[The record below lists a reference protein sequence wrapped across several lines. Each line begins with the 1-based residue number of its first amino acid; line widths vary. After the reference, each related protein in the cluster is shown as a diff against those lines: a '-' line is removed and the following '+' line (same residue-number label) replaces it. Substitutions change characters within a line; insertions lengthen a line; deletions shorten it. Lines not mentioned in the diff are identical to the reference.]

1 MKDPPDHTR
10 LRQTV
15 NLAFTPRNI
24 RHLGPRIE
32 AIAEDLASGLAGA
45 CEFVQAF
52 ANPLPVTVISEML
65 GVPLKHRARMNRY
78 ARDAL
83 LASFAATGMGSAEL
97 RSEAEA
103 GLASLMAILDEEI
116 EAHRA
121 APKDNIIS
129 SLVAEEASGTLTN
142 VELRHLCA
150 LLLIAGH
157 ETTANLMANGMHVL
171 ARDPGLFDRLK
182 ADPALLPAF
191 VEELVR
197 MRPPLQDRKSTRL
210 NSSH

>member
-83 LASFAATGMGSAEL
+83 LASFAA
-97 RSEAEA
+97 RSEERRV
-103 GLASLMAILDEEI
+103 GKECVSTC
-116 EAHRA
+116 RSRW
-121 APKDNIIS
+121 APVHSKKKKKK
-129 SLVAEEASGTLTN
+129 TT
-142 VELRHLCA
+142 RHKKT
-150 LLLIAGH
+150 
-157 ETTANLMANGMHVL
+157 E
-171 ARDPGLFDRLK
+171 
-182 ADPALLPAF
+182 
-191 VEELVR
+191 
-197 MRPPLQDRKSTRL
+197 
-210 NSSH
+210 

>member
-45 CEFVQAF
+45 CEFMQAF

-83 LASFAATGMGSAEL
+83 LASFAATGMGSAAL
-97 RSEAEA
+97 RSEAEPR
-103 GLASLMAILDEEI
+103 LASLLPLPAQAI
-116 EAHRA
+116 EAHRP
-121 APKDNIIS
+121 AP
-129 SLVAEEASGTLTN
+129 THTP
-142 VELRHLCA
+142 
-150 LLLIAGH
+150 
-157 ETTANLMANGMHVL
+157 L
-171 ARDPGLFDRLK
+171 AQLGP
-182 ADPALLPAF
+182 
-191 VEELVR
+191 E
-197 MRPPLQDRKSTRL
+197 
-210 NSSH
+210 